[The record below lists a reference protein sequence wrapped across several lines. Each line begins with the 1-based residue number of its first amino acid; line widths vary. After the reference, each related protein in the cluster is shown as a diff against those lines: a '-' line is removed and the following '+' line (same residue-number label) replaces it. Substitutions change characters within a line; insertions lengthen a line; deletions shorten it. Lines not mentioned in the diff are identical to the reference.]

1 MNSFYEKDILTEE
14 NRLIKKIM
22 EIIEF
27 GNLQD
32 LKKINKY
39 LYNNEF
45 SAKKV
50 NDMDNIK
57 NDICKIVDKLDE
69 LRQTDIN
76 LKHLIDNNGKI
87 L

>member
-14 NRLIKKIM
+14 NRLINKIM

-50 NDMDNIK
+50 NDMENIK

>member
-1 MNSFYEKDILTEE
+1 MENILEKDIITEE
-14 NRLIKKIM
+14 HKLMKKVI
-22 EIIEF
+22 EIIEY

-32 LKKINKY
+32 LKTINKY

-45 SAKKV
+45 SVKKA
-50 NDMDNIK
+50 NDLEKIK

-76 LKHLIDNNGKI
+76 LKYLIEKNGEVS
-87 L
+87 